1 MVEIINSLGGR
12 MNRKPGILFVA
23 ACVIVAGF
31 ATPSIADEAAAQKAV
46 LITGASTGIGRNAA
60 EKLAAEGYFVYA
72 GARKAADIEELNK
85 IENVLAI
92 RLDVTSQDEIDAA
105 VKLIE
110 GEGRGLWGVVNNAG
124 VNVVGPL
131 IELEESD
138 LDFLFDVNIYGP
150 YRVTRSFAP
159 MIIESKGRIVNISS
173 ISGTLSGPGYGI
185 YSASKHALEAF
196 TDSLKREMDELDVKV
211 SAVEPG
217 NYKSQ
222 IGLTR
227 CQRMVDDSDQSSY
240 TYFEEYRVK
249 SLQRCKDRLSSSDE
263 ESQGAEPD
271 RVADAIQHALF
282 DENPKE
288 HYLVVPNQDEAR
300 WTITKAFEE
309 LLSLNQDHEYSYSRE
324 ELIAIMDEE
333 WAYISGEK
341 SEEE

>member
-1 MVEIINSLGGR
+1 MS
-12 MNRKPGILFVA
+12 RKPRILFVA
-23 ACVIVAGF
+23 ACLIVAGF